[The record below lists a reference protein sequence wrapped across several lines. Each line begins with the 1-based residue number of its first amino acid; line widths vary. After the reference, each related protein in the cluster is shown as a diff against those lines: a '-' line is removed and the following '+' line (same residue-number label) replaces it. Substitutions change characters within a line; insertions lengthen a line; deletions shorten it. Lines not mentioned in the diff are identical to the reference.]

1 MKNNNYNDDYFR
13 RLSAME
19 QAAAA
24 MRPVA
29 GIITGYFNALVEN
42 GLTREEAMTLT
53 KDYQGFFW
61 NMSIQNQVIEALRK
75 QAEKEKDN
83 EDS

>member
-1 MKNNNYNDDYFR
+1 MKNNNNDDYFK

-29 GIITGYFNALVEN
+29 GIITGYFNALVDN
-42 GLTREEAMTLT
+42 GLSREEALSLT
-53 KDYQGFFW
+53 KDYQNLFW
-61 NMSIQNQVIEALRK
+61 TMSFQNQLIETLRK
-75 QAEKEKDN
+75 QVDKEDRN
-83 EDS
+83 EGF